1 MDKKSFILLC
11 AITASFLLT
20 QSWFDSRREQQLAEL
35 RKTQEQTIHHETEPA
50 TPTPPPFSIEEKKP
64 DYFVLRNDYQEL
76 VFSTQGASIVEI
88 NLPFQDKTH
97 PKSVVLPVE
106 SDKKNLEQFP
116 LVEAKDSTGNIVH
129 QEKGGYYPLLRRAPQ
144 DEEKAS
150 LRSCALTSSYPEL
163 ASLSYSVTHY
173 TQNSITFEARQAHR
187 IITKT
192 FSFPKQVDEFPY
204 CFYVDIAIQ
213 GDRKGLMVTSGVP
226 EIELISGSSGAI
238 LKYRLEKGPKSAVEK
253 LDLPKTVYT
262 TTSIQPDWI
271 CNSNGF
277 FGIILD
283 PLKGAGTGMTFSH
296 VEGPSLRSR
305 LFTAGDIAESESSGY
320 SALLPLNPKD
330 PELKLRVF
338 AGPLSGQILST
349 IDENALKTTQK
360 PTNYLACQT
369 FHGWFAFIAEPFA
382 KFLFFLMKQFHSLFG
397 SWALSIVLATVAL
410 RILLYPLNSWSLR
423 SMKALQ
429 EISPQVK
436 ELQEKY
442 KKEPAKAQM
451 EIMALYRDKKV
462 NPFSGCLPL
471 LIQMPFLL
479 GMFDLLKSS
488 FELRGACF
496 IPGWI
501 DNLAAPDTIY
511 TWSFHIPLI
520 GNQLHLLPFILG
532 GTMWLQQYFSANL
545 PKDSSGWTDQ
555 QRQQYAMGN
564 IMTVVMTI
572 MFYQFPAGL
581 NIYWISS
588 MVLGIIQQWWTNSKI
603 QR

>member
-1 MDKKSFILLC
+1 MDKKSFLLLFT
-11 AITASFLLT
+11 ITATFLLT
-20 QSWFDSRREQQLAEL
+20 QSWFDSRRDKQLTEW
-35 RKTQEQTIHHETEPA
+35 RKTHEQVETAAPEA
-50 TPTPPPFSIEEKKP
+50 VPPQKPVIEEKKP
-64 DYFVLRNDYQEL
+64 NYFILKNDYQEL
-76 VFSTQGASIVEI
+76 VFSESGASIVEI
-88 NLPFQDKTH
+88 NLPFKSSTY
-97 PKSVVLPVE
+97 PKSIVLPVE
-106 SDKKNLEQFP
+106 TDKKTLDRFP
-116 LVEAKDSTGNIVH
+116 LVDAKDSQGNVVSPT
-129 QEKGGYYPLLRRAPQ
+129 QGGYYPLLRRAPL
-144 DEEKAS
+144 DSEKAS
-150 LRSCALTSSYPEL
+150 LRSCALTSSYPEF
-163 ASLSYSVTHY
+163 ASLPFSVTNF
-173 TQNSITFEARQAHR
+173 TPNSITFEARQAHR
-187 IITKT
+187 VIKKT
-192 FSFPKQVDEFPY
+192 FSFPKQSDDFPY
-204 CFYVDIAIQ
+204 CFNVDISIE
-213 GDRKGLMVTSGVP
+213 GDRKGLMFTSGVP
-226 EIELISGSSGAI
+226 EIELMSGSSGAI
-238 LKYRLEKGPKSAVEK
+238 LKYRLEKGSKSVVEK

-262 TTSIQPDWI
+262 STSIQPDWV

-277 FGIILD
+277 FAIILD
-283 PLKGAGTGMTFSH
+283 PLQGAGTGMTFSH
-296 VEGPSLRSR
+296 IDGSVFRSR
-305 LFTAGDIAESESSGY
+305 LSTNGEIAESECAGY
-320 SALLPLNPKD
+320 DAQIPLNAKD
-330 PELKLRVF
+330 PECKIRIF
-338 AGPLSGQILST
+338 AGPLSEQVLST
-349 IDENALKTTQK
+349 IDENALKATNK

-397 SWALSIVLATVAL
+397 SWALSIIFATIAL
-410 RILLYPLNSWSLR
+410 RILLYPLNSWSLK
-423 SMKALQ
+423 SMKAIQ

-436 ELQEKY
+436 AIQEKY

-451 EIMALYRDKKV
+451 EIMALYREKKV

-532 GTMWLQQYFSANL
+532 GTMWLQQYFTANL
-545 PKDSSGWTDQ
+545 PKDSSSWTDQ

-564 IMTVVMTI
+564 IMTIVMTI

-588 MVLGIIQQWWTNSKI
+588 MVLGIIQQWWTTRKV
-603 QR
+603 QVK